1 MKMNY
6 LQIKTRIAKLNA
18 YYIKN
23 QGEYMNNYKKV
34 STNQLEEMMNI
45 HYDLVVLV
53 DIVKNYC
60 SSRKIFEFSGFD
72 LKEIDSTKNIIE
84 SLGDFVEVSGN
95 EYLDEKDNVL
105 MLHSYVFSDK
115 ERHYYNELAS
125 KVKKEN
131 DAYNFALRSLN
142 LQKKYSL
149 EECDLASVI
158 KIGDEII
165 RLKKIITDHKNKIVN
180 INNEILQKEKA
191 FFDDYISLLNDIAD
205 NKLKFNK
212 EGLVARFSDNVI
224 AVYKAKKLIEY
235 VKSIN
240 KDMSIDDL
248 IVVFHDQSLQKTLQD
263 MQEKLYLF
271 LDYVGTDS

>member
-84 SLGDFVEVSGN
+84 SLGDFVEVSSN
-95 EYLDEKDNVL
+95 DEYLDEKDNVL

-165 RLKKIITDHKNKIVN
+165 RLKKIIADHKNKIVN

-191 FFDDYISLLNDIAD
+191 LIFSNKNIVLFPKYRVGIFFKMHPKIKQLNR
-205 NKLKFNK
+205 
-212 EGLVARFSDNVI
+212 VA
-224 AVYKAKKLIEY
+224 
-235 VKSIN
+235 
-240 KDMSIDDL
+240 
-248 IVVFHDQSLQKTLQD
+248 
-263 MQEKLYLF
+263 
-271 LDYVGTDS
+271 